1 VKFNAYLSCFREN
14 AVFMFLPLVLRIYGY
29 LPFQTT
35 CGLGVPKAGLH
46 SSRPAGALAAK
57 IGAVTPDICGS

>member
-1 VKFNAYLSCFREN
+1 MHLSRLREN
-14 AVFMFLPLVLRIYGY
+14 TDFMFRPHLLRICGY

-35 CGLGVPKAGLH
+35 YDLDVPEAGLH
-46 SSRPAGALAAK
+46 RSRPACAVAAK